1 MSYKKIISE
10 KRLRES
16 TSEREKN
23 LIIETES
30 DKARIIF
37 SAPFRRL
44 QKKAQVFPLEQN
56 AAVRSRLTHSLEVS
70 TIGRQISQKIVRKLD
85 TLDHEEKEA
94 FVNIVESACLLHD
107 IGNPP
112 FGHFGEA
119 AISKWFKEA
128 GLKSYAHYK
137 NEHPDW
143 YADLE
148 KFEGN
153 AQGLR
158 IITKL
163 QSEDDYG
170 LNLTCPAICAYLKY
184 THPEHERKNKP
195 ETPSTK
201 KNGYFLSEKTKI
213 EAAWKALE
221 IPPHNRHPLNFVME
235 AADDIA
241 YCLSD
246 IEDGIEKKLTTIDEL
261 IQHIDSEIQNA
272 GDSSLS
278 STWSE
283 ILSHASKEKMP
294 TNKFIS
300 IRTTLINRSTSVAA
314 EYYLSC
320 ESSILAF
327 EFTES
332 LINQNSAEHKILGII
347 RKFVSEK
354 VYTAKEAE
362 ILELAGDSA
371 ISGILEKFKPLL
383 DLPKDSF
390 EALIE
395 KDRKKIKAL
404 GLDIEKRL
412 LNLIPQQCIK
422 TYNQERKSS
431 LEWYYRAHLVIDYI
445 SGMTDDFALEIYQKL
460 SGIRVL

>member
-1 MSYKKIISE
+1 MSYKKFISE
-10 KRLRES
+10 KRLRKS

-70 TIGRQISQKIVRKLD
+70 TIGRQISQKIVRKIESLS
-85 TLDHEEKEA
+85 HEEKEA

-119 AISKWFKEA
+119 AISKWFKNA
-128 GLKSYAHYK
+128 GNGCYAHHK

-143 YADLE
+143 YSDLE

-170 LNLTCPAICAYLKY
+170 LNLTCSAICAYLKY
-184 THPEHERKNKP
+184 TYPEHERKKQEEN
-195 ETPSTK
+195 PSTK
-201 KNGYFLSEKTKI
+201 KNGYFLSESTKI
-213 EAAWKALE
+213 QGAWKKLR

-261 IQHIDSEIQNA
+261 IAHIKSELKKGENA
-272 GDSSLS
+272 MANDA
-278 STWSE
+278 WIE
-283 ILSHASKEKMP
+283 ILTHASKEKMP

-300 IRTTLINRSTSVAA
+300 IRTNLINRSTTIAA
-314 EYYLSC
+314 EHYIKR
-320 ESSILAF
+320 EDDILKF
-327 EFTES
+327 RFSES
-332 LINQNSAEHKILGII
+332 LIDERSAEYIILNII

-354 VYTAKEAE
+354 VYTAREAE

-383 DLPKDSF
+383 DLPKSSF
-390 EALIE
+390 DALLE
-395 KDRKKIKAL
+395 KDRKIIKSL
-404 GLDIEKRL
+404 NLDIEKRL
-412 LNLIPQQCIK
+412 LNLIPKQCIK
-422 TYNQERKSS
+422 TYNHEKDSP
-431 LEWYYRAHLVIDYI
+431 LEWYYRAHLIIDYI